1 MEEPGRLQSMGS
13 LRVGHDWMTSLS
25 PFTFM
30 HWRRKWQPTPVFLPR
45 ESQRQ
50 WAPIYGV
57 AESRTRLKRLSSSSS
72 SSSSS
77 RPLMI
82 KSNLVKSKRHALT
95 TLISSGFQLPSTP
108 LPCAIPCDWELLGFT
123 LKWGKVA
130 KRKKRIEN
138 FNQSLVLES
147 NIAVRVL
154 KLYLLIIT
162 LTVLKITENSRK
174 SLTQDFSDVSSWL
187 DWSYRF

>member
-1 MEEPGRLQSMGS
+1 MGS

-72 SSSSS
+72 RDIKALRANCSSC
-77 RPLMI
+77 RCYW
-82 KSNLVKSKRHALT
+82 NLAENLLRKTFFSQGKYNLTPSQVIWDIVGRWKSK
-95 TLISSGFQLPSTP
+95 
-108 LPCAIPCDWELLGFT
+108 EME
-123 LKWGKVA
+123 KKVS
-130 KRKKRIEN
+130 RT
-138 FNQSLVLES
+138 QS
-147 NIAVRVL
+147 VRPRPGL
-154 KLYLLIIT
+154 SWSKLYGRGNLPWLPA
-162 LTVLKITENSRK
+162 VMNGTE
-174 SLTQDFSDVSSWL
+174 
-187 DWSYRF
+187 